1 MSFTLSTVLFGVVLA
16 FTQLRGG
23 RTVPLLAVLV
33 VLAVL
38 TTAME
43 RKAERP
49 LDCSSATALAGSY
62 RTRFFLRVAFAETV
76 ALFGFVFAF
85 SGGAIW
91 IYYAGAAF
99 TLTRFWTGIAP
110 TRSALAQDQAQLAAE
125 GCVLSLVAALR
136 SGT

>member
-1 MSFTLSTVLFGVVLA
+1 MVEPANPNDDPGWPRSISVFAFMVPGLMRSRLRRSGTDGLMLLRQVTMSFTLSSVLFGVVLA
-16 FTQLRGG
+16 FMQLRGG

-85 SGGAIW
+85 NGGAI
-91 IYYAGAAF
+91 
-99 TLTRFWTGIAP
+99 
-110 TRSALAQDQAQLAAE
+110 
-125 GCVLSLVAALR
+125 
-136 SGT
+136 